1 MSSSSIDL
9 PLSGIR
15 VLDLAD
21 GPLQTVGR
29 LFADLGAD
37 VVRVEPPEG
46 SADRRSGVLLGE
58 TSVTFELRN
67 VNKRSMAVGPDDRDE
82 ITSALAGADIV
93 LTSRE
98 NEFARGSGLLS
109 RDRLQETYPDLI
121 VLSLSDFGLEGPR
134 SEWQGTPAVHFA
146 LAGILARSGQPNIP
160 EPLLPPEFLA
170 YEAAAVQAFWVALLA
185 LTNRARSGVGDF
197 IDFSVSEGLVHILDP
212 AMGVAGSARAG
223 QAMRDLP
230 RGRPDVGYQ
239 YPIFK
244 VKDGWVRIC
253 LLGVRQWQ
261 GMFTWLGEPEAFADP
276 IYNATNQRF
285 RAAGTLYPLIADLL
299 AGYTRAE
306 ATAAGQTLGVPIA
319 EIASPAEAL
328 DTAAFR
334 EAGAF
339 DDLTFSD
346 GTRLTVPSG
355 WFEIDGERV
364 GIRHRAPELGD
375 SDVRTPAAAP
385 LRDSF
390 TPRATERPFD
400 GIRVLDLGVIVVG
413 AELGRLFADYGADVI
428 KIESTGFPDGSR
440 QSALDVEMSESA
452 AWGHRN
458 KRSLGL
464 NLKSPEGK
472 QIFRRLVAEAD
483 VVLTNFK
490 PGTLTSLGFGYD
502 ELAAINPGIV
512 LSESSAFGNSGPW
525 ATRLGYGPLVRASAG
540 MTALW
545 RYPDADDGF
554 SDAITV
560 FPDHVVA
567 RLNAAA
573 VAALLLRRERTGR
586 GGRVSTAQVDA
597 IFGAMGDWLAVESV
611 RPGRLVTGAGLVE
624 DAPRGVFPAEGDD
637 EWLVI
642 DGAGD
647 ERFARLAAVIGH
659 PEWRSDPRFDSA
671 SKRMAES
678 AVLDAATAEWT
689 RQQPP
694 REAML
699 TLQAAGVPAA
709 QMLRVQDLETDDSL
723 IARNAL
729 GLLRQPQ
736 IADPLTT
743 LLREAPARNLPEP
756 RLEPAP
762 LLAEHSREIMRS
774 VLGLPDSAIDDLLES
789 GALELHPSAKL
800 VATHGRIT
808 E

>member
-1 MSSSSIDL
+1 
-9 PLSGIR
+9 
-15 VLDLAD
+15 
-21 GPLQTVGR
+21 
-29 LFADLGAD
+29 
-37 VVRVEPPEG
+37 
-46 SADRRSGVLLGE
+46 
-58 TSVTFELRN
+58 
-67 VNKRSMAVGPDDRDE
+67 
-82 ITSALAGADIV
+82 
-93 LTSRE
+93 
-98 NEFARGSGLLS
+98 
-109 RDRLQETYPDLI
+109 
-121 VLSLSDFGLEGPR
+121 
-134 SEWQGTPAVHFA
+134 
-146 LAGILARSGQPNIP
+146 
-160 EPLLPPEFLA
+160 
-170 YEAAAVQAFWVALLA
+170 
-185 LTNRARSGVGDF
+185 
-197 IDFSVSEGLVHILDP
+197 
-212 AMGVAGSARAG
+212 
-223 QAMRDLP
+223 
-230 RGRPDVGYQ
+230 
-239 YPIFK
+239 
-244 VKDGWVRIC
+244 
-253 LLGVRQWQ
+253 
-261 GMFTWLGEPEAFADP
+261 
-276 IYNATNQRF
+276 
-285 RAAGTLYPLIADLL
+285 
-299 AGYTRAE
+299 
-306 ATAAGQTLGVPIA
+306 
-319 EIASPAEAL
+319 
-328 DTAAFR
+328 
-334 EAGAF
+334 
-339 DDLTFSD
+339 
-346 GTRLTVPSG
+346 
-355 WFEIDGERV
+355 
-364 GIRHRAPELGD
+364 
-375 SDVRTPAAAP
+375 
-385 LRDSF
+385 
-390 TPRATERPFD
+390 
-400 GIRVLDLGVIVVG
+400 
-413 AELGRLFADYGADVI
+413 
-428 KIESTGFPDGSR
+428 
-440 QSALDVEMSESA
+440 
-452 AWGHRN
+452 
-458 KRSLGL
+458 
-464 NLKSPEGK
+464 
-472 QIFRRLVAEAD
+472 
-483 VVLTNFK
+483 
-490 PGTLTSLGFGYD
+490 
-502 ELAAINPGIV
+502 
-512 LSESSAFGNSGPW
+512 
-525 ATRLGYGPLVRASAG
+525 